1 MSSTNQLF
9 NYLPVVRGV
18 SMVQLINNNQLR
30 KDCASILESMKV
42 IKSSLN
48 GCTNRQIYLCTYLNM
63 QYMYMLTYQVI
74 CSYIH
79 VHVLLMQLYAE
90 AAVMYDKA
98 QCWDKA
104 AGVYIKSKNWHV
116 YTIHD

>member
-1 MSSTNQLF
+1 MQADLF
-9 NYLPVVRGV
+9 VHIHIHV
-18 SMVQLINNNQLR
+18 
-30 KDCASILESMKV
+30 
-42 IKSSLN
+42 
-48 GCTNRQIYLCTYLNM
+48 
-63 QYMYMLTYQVI
+63 QYMYMLTYQVT

-104 AGVYIKSKNWHV
+104 AGVYIKSKNWYIH
-116 YTIHD
+116 TIHD